1 MEEEAS
7 MDSIA
12 FLAGLGI
19 VLLCLL
25 SWGFKHLP
33 GERWQML
40 AVVPLRKNGQN
51 HWLGANL
58 TYYGFFVATSQ
69 LIALALLFVLLAAM
83 DISIQGAIVAIL
95 AVLAVSVPAAK
106 IVAVLVENKRHTFTI
121 GGASFVGIITAP
133 WIILAIDKVAG
144 PQSLYYMPL
153 IPLLAAMSVAYTLGE
168 GLGRLGCISYGCCY
182 GKPIDECGPVSRLL
196 FSRLNFIFY
205 GDNKKVAYEAKLHG
219 RKLVPVQ
226 AITCLMYTAGA
237 LCGSYLF
244 LNGRF
249 IEALLLTMMLTQ
261 LWRIFS
267 ESMRADF
274 RGFSRISAYQKMGL
288 ISVLYILGLCLLA
301 ESSPLVTPDIG
312 RGLGI
317 LWNPAVILGLQFL
330 WLLFFF
336 IFGRSTVTT
345 SVVSFDLLK
354 EQI

>member
-1 MEEEAS
+1 MEEESS
-7 MDSIA
+7 MDIIS

-69 LIALALLFVLLAAM
+69 LIALALLLVLLAAM
-83 DISIQGAIVAIL
+83 NISIQGAIIAIL
-95 AVLAVSVPAAK
+95 TVLAVSVPAAR
-106 IVAVLVENKRHTFTI
+106 IVAVLVEHKRHTFTI
-121 GGASFVGIITAP
+121 GGASFVGIISAP
-133 WIILAIDKVAG
+133 WVIMAIDHTAG
-144 PQSLYYMPL
+144 PASIYYMPM
-153 IPLLAAMSVAYTLGE
+153 IPLLAAMSIAYTLGE

-182 GKPIDECGPVSRLL
+182 GKPIDECGPLPRFL
-196 FSRLNFIFY
+196 FSKLNFIFY

-226 AITCLMYTAGA
+226 AITCLIYTGGA
-237 LCGSYLF
+237 LLGSYLF
-244 LNGRF
+244 LKGAF
-249 IEALLLTMMLTQ
+249 VEALLLSMMLTQ

-267 ESMRADF
+267 ETMRADF
-274 RGFSRISAYQKMGL
+274 RGFRRISAYQKMGL
-288 ISVLYILGLCLLA
+288 VSVLYVVALCLLA
-301 ESSPLVTPDIG
+301 ESTMLVTPDIG

-317 LWNPAVILGLQFL
+317 LWDPAVILGLQAL
-330 WLLFFF
+330 WLVFFC

-354 EQI
+354 EHI